1 MQFKVFN
8 NEILTPHKC
17 GTTYLEKVFP
27 NDILMADYRIN
38 HLSFL
43 NNKMY
48 DMKTISTIIIREPL
62 EHLQSALHTEIFSW
76 YLSNPS
82 ESLSIDIVTPLIK
95 NFINTDDNQYGT
107 THWDIN
113 YYEYLYKFWK
123 GNRDLIKIVQISN
136 LTSFLKERYNIDIP
150 HDKFSYGIPAQGENF
165 KYSSITKQELS
176 KWIETNLPELWY
188 EVIKELPKADK
199 FYNLMI
205 NGEISEMYE
214 LEEQIPELEE
224 WGKKFWKITPIK
236 KSLI

>member
-27 NDILMADYRIN
+27 NDIQTADYRIKDS
-38 HLSFL
+38 SFDDKEY
-43 NNKMY
+43 N
-48 DMKTISTIIIREPL
+48 MKIISTIIIREPF

-107 THWDIN
+107 THWDVN

-123 GNRDLIKIVQISN
+123 GNRDLIKIIHISN
-136 LTSFLKERYNIDIP
+136 LSPFLKERYNIDIP
-150 HDKFSYGIPAQGENF
+150 HDRFSYGIPAQGENF

-205 NGEISEMYE
+205 NGEICEMYE

-224 WGKKFWKITPIK
+224 WKKKFWKITPIK